1 MKMTGT
7 DLSDLSET
15 LDEVETAVN
24 GLFELDSAELVFSGF
39 DDLKVTATYDARC
52 WTIDLSNK

>member
-7 DLSDLSET
+7 DLSDLSAT

-24 GLFELDSAELVFSGF
+24 GLFGLDSAELVFTSYDG
-39 DDLKVTATYDARC
+39 LKVTSTYADGC